1 MKLQPWRSR
10 RVLPVGRSPWRSLE
24 LAWDLPAASAR
35 LAWLRGID
43 TPEDL
48 VWRLDPSWERTG
60 DPGLLAGMN
69 AAVARIRRA
78 IEGQESICIYGDY
91 DVDGVTA
98 TALLFR
104 VLERLG
110 AKTRFFIPNRFS
122 DGYGLHLECIRELA
136 ASHTLMI
143 SVDCGVRSVAEV
155 AASQAWGTEWVI
167 TDHHALGAILPQAC
181 AVIHPAL
188 GDYPNQQLAGV
199 GVAFKLAQALL
210 DAVPVPRGSDAVF
223 LDGLLKL
230 VAIGTLADMV
240 PLKGENA
247 LLVKRGLKAL
257 AGTNGPGL
265 TCLFKAARIEGEPGA
280 QQIIF
285 GVVPRLNAVGRM
297 GGAEEAVRLLLT
309 RDVQE
314 ATVLAERVELLNLE
328 RRAIQQDLLRRLPPY
343 DGSGFDLVLDPEAHR
358 GVIGIVAGRR
368 MRENGVPTAVCTL
381 LDQIAHGSLRA
392 PEGYDLGALL
402 ELARPFLCS
411 GGGHKSAAGMSF
423 EISRLSFV
431 RESMTRGAAQQARN
445 MVPPAMELDGQTVD
459 LIPSAADLRVLEPF
473 GQGFPEPVVG
483 IEGLLKAQMQ
493 AFGQGHRKFRLNGHA
508 FDLVWFNSE
517 ETVSGL
523 ATGDFLRV
531 AASPQDHPRWG
542 RSWQVQA
549 ALNSMADPGGV
560 SP

>member
-10 RVLPVGRSPWRSLE
+10 RVIPTDRSPWRGLE
-24 LAWDLPAASAR
+24 LAWNLPPGIAR

-43 TPEDL
+43 APEDL
-48 VWRLDPSWERTG
+48 AWRVDPSWDRTG
-60 DPGLLAGMN
+60 DPFLLAGMN

-78 IEGQESICIYGDY
+78 IESRESICIYGDY

-110 AKTRFFIPNRFS
+110 AKASFFIPNRFS
-122 DGYGLHLECIRELA
+122 DGYGLHLDCIRELA
-136 ASHTLMI
+136 LTHTLMI
-143 SVDCGVRSVAEV
+143 SVDCGGCSVDEV
-155 AASQAWGTEWVI
+155 AASRELGAEWVI
-167 TDHHALGAILPQAC
+167 TDHHALGTGLPQAC
-181 AVIHPAL
+181 AVIHPRL
-188 GDYPNQQLAGV
+188 GDHPNQNLAGV

-210 DAVPVPRGSDAVF
+210 DAVPVPRGSDAAF

-240 PLKGENA
+240 PLTGENA

-265 TCLFKAARIEGEPGA
+265 SRLLKAARIEGEPCA

-297 GGAEEAVRLLLT
+297 GGADEAVRLLLT
-309 RDVQE
+309 KDARE
-314 ATVLAERVELLNLE
+314 AAILGERVELLNLE
-328 RRAIQQDLLRRLPPY
+328 RRTIQQDLLRRLPPH
-343 DGSGFDLVLDPEAHR
+343 DGSAFDLVLDAEAHK
-358 GVIGIVAGRR
+358 GVIGIVAGHR
-368 MRENGVPTAVCTL
+368 MRENAVPTAVCTV

-402 ELARPFLCS
+402 ELARPFLRS

-423 EISRLSFV
+423 ELSRLPFV
-431 RESMTRGAAQQARN
+431 REAMARGAALQAKDL
-445 MVPPAMELDGQTVD
+445 VPPAQEVDGQGID
-459 LIPSAADLRVLEPF
+459 LIPSAADLQLLEPF
-473 GQGFPEPVVG
+473 GQGFPEPIVAL
-483 IEGLLKAQMQ
+483 EGALATRMQ
-493 AFGQGHRKFRLNGHA
+493 TFGGSHCKFRLQGHP
-508 FDLVWFNSE
+508 FDLVWFNAE
-517 ETVSGL
+517 EL
-523 ATGDFLRV
+523 AAGFAGGDFLRV
-531 AASPQDHPRWG
+531 AVSPLDHPRWG
-542 RSWQVQA
+542 RSWQVKA
-549 ALNSMADPGGV
+549 PLTSGEV